1 MIYSV
6 GIDLIDMERIRK
18 ALDQWGDKFVR
29 RILGEEER
37 TLYRERQN
45 KVQFTSGR
53 FAAKEAVIKAL
64 GPFFEYGVPLREIQI
79 LNDLYG
85 KPYVHFEDRV
95 RERILDKEVK
105 ISITHERTMAAAVA
119 ILTGD

>member
-18 ALDQWGDKFVR
+18 ALDRFGDRFVR
-29 RILGEEER
+29 RVLGEEER
-37 TLYRERQN
+37 NLYREKRN
-45 KVQFTSGR
+45 KVQFLAGR
-53 FAAKEAVIKAL
+53 FASKEAVIKAL
-64 GPFFEYGVPLREIQI
+64 GTLLDSGMTPRCIQI
-79 LNDLYG
+79 LTDLYG
-85 KPYVHFEDRV
+85 KPYVHFDDV
-95 RERILDKEVK
+95 IREKIFDKEVK